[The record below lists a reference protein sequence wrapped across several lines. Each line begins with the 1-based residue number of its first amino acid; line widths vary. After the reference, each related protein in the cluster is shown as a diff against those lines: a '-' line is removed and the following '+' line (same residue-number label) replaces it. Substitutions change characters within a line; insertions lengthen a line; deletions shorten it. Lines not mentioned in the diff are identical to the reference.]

1 MGKIFTKQCH
11 DSEWLYHIVQCSCPA
26 QYRST
31 LGRIKRYAGILQS
44 MPDLTTEILRNRK
57 EVFDLESEYRD
68 LYNSLSCPNAY
79 MSPEWVYT
87 WLLSLGRSYNV
98 WFLICRDGN
107 QLAGVWPF
115 FEYRQPVFG
124 TGLLPVGAQV
134 SDAFDPVAR
143 ADCMETM
150 TTALIRAAADHTFI
164 WLPLVTLDFTQRVL
178 KPAIVDQSPRHLL
191 RKRTPRFLIGLD
203 RFASPQDFQERVF
216 GPKTRQSLRR
226 KERKLHDAGEVSISF
241 LEDPADITP
250 WLRKIMDLELSSWK
264 GEKGVGIFRSATLR
278 SFYHLLLENLATHHR
293 LRLAIMTLGDRLAA
307 YEIGLL
313 GSDSYCMHSTSFD
326 PEFANFSPGRLLMLR
341 SIERCMQEKRQI
353 YDFMQNDQEFKR
365 QMSTHESSL
374 WDCILFP
381 KTLKGSLV
389 SLMVRAVHAWTEF
402 KKRRAKPTQTAP
414 IPQQAG
420 QDD

>member
-1 MGKIFTKQCH
+1 MTVNGIPISY
-11 DSEWLYHIVQCSCPA
+11 DLPA
-26 QYRST
+26 RARFDPSAGQIQTARST
-31 LGRIKRYAGILQS
+31 PPP

-57 EVFDLESEYRD
+57 DVFELESEYRA
-68 LYNSLSCPNAY
+68 LYDSLSCPNVY

-87 WLLSLGRSYNV
+87 WLLSLGRSYDA
-98 WFLICRDGN
+98 WFLVCRDGG

-124 TGLLPVGAQV
+124 TGLLPIGAQV
-134 SDAFDPVAR
+134 ADAFDPIAR
-143 ADCMETM
+143 ADCIETL

-178 KPAIVDQSPRHLL
+178 KPSLTDLSPSHLL
-191 RKRTPRFLIGLD
+191 RKRTPRFLIDLD
-203 RFASPQDFQERVF
+203 RFASAQDFHERVF

-241 LEDPADITP
+241 LEDPAKITP
-250 WLRKIMDLELSSWK
+250 WLRKIMEVELASWK
-264 GEKGVGIFRSATLR
+264 GEKGVGIFRSASLR
-278 SFYHLLLENLATHHR
+278 SFYHLLLENLASNNR
-293 LRLAIMTLGDRLAA
+293 LRLAIMTLDDRLAA

-313 GSDSYCMHSTSFD
+313 GPDTYCMHSTSFD
-326 PEFANFSPGRLLMLR
+326 TEFAAFSPGRLLMLR
-341 SIERCMQEKRQI
+341 SIERCMEEKRHV

-381 KTLKGSLV
+381 KSAKGAAV
-389 SLMVRAVHAWTEF
+389 SLLVRAIHGWNEW
-402 KKRRAKPTQTAP
+402 KKRRAKPTAPSRTPADSTTAP
-414 IPQQAG
+414 
-420 QDD
+420 D

>member
-1 MGKIFTKQCH
+1 
-11 DSEWLYHIVQCSCPA
+11 
-26 QYRST
+26 
-31 LGRIKRYAGILQS
+31 
-44 MPDLTTEILRNRK
+44 MPDLTTEILRSRK
-57 EVFDLESEYRD
+57 EVFELESEYRE
-68 LYNSLSCPNAY
+68 LYDSLSCPNVY

-87 WLLSLGRSYNV
+87 WLLSLGRSYEA
-98 WFLICRDGN
+98 WFLVCRDGGR
-107 QLAGVWPF
+107 LAGVWPF

-124 TGLLPVGAQV
+124 TGLLPIGAQV
-134 SDAFDPVAR
+134 ADAFDPVAR

-150 TTALIRAAADHTFI
+150 SAALIHAAADHTFI

-178 KPAIVDQSPRHLL
+178 KPALADLSPRHLL

-203 RFASPQDFQERVF
+203 RFANAQDFQERVF

-241 LEDPADITP
+241 LEDPSLITP
-250 WLRKIMDLELSSWK
+250 WLRKIMEVELASWK
-264 GEKGVGIFRSATLR
+264 GERGVGIFRSAPLR
-278 SFYHLLLENLATHHR
+278 SFYHLLLENLAANNR

-313 GSDSYCMHSTSFD
+313 GPDTYCMHSTSFD
-326 PEFANFSPGRLLMLR
+326 PEFAPFSPGRLLMLR
-341 SIERCMQEKRQI
+341 SIERCMEEKRHV

-381 KTLKGSLV
+381 KSAKGALV
-389 SLMVRAVHAWTEF
+389 SLLVRSIHRWNEW
-402 KKRRAKPTQTAP
+402 KKRRAKPLPGSPSRTPADSNTTS
-414 IPQQAG
+414 
-420 QDD
+420 D